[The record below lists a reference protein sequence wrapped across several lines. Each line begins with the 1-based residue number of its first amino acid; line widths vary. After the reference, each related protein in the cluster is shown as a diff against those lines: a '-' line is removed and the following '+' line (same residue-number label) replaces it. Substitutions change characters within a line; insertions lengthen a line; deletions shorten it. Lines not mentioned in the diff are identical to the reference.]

1 LFDDIRRLQNVVA
14 DPAVTIVAPLDHHRP
29 GNDEDRL
36 RLRHL
41 HEQARQRVLDAYEKR
56 AARGVL
62 ENLDAAV
69 GAVDLRHPGKG
80 VAVFATPDMGESH
93 MVPFPVREVVAVDR
107 NFLTRSLV
115 QGLRRS
121 PRFRVLVLAEG
132 NARLFDAVRDDLVES
147 TSDGFPLSDDLVTT
161 DRRATGGRFA
171 RTAGED
177 HEVYRAFFRRVDA
190 ALHEVT
196 RDDPTPIV
204 LLGAERGVSYFEEV
218 SAHTR
223 WLAARVHGNYEHASR
238 TELGR
243 VAWEPMRE
251 DLRRRRRE
259 AVERLSEAIG
269 QGRAVTGLDE
279 AWVLAHE
286 GRGHELVVE
295 EDYVG
300 DPSVVVDGRLAP
312 SPGAGGSDVLDDP
325 VDEVV
330 EAVVRHGGQA
340 EFVKGGMLADHGR
353 IGLILRT
360 G

>member
-1 LFDDIRRLQNVVA
+1 MFDDIHRLQSVVA
-14 DPAVTIVAPLDHHRP
+14 DPAVTIVAPLDHQRP

-41 HEQARQRVLDAYEKR
+41 HEEARGRVLEAYGKRDARE
-56 AARGVL
+56 VL
-62 ENLDAAV
+62 DHLEAAV
-69 GAVDLRHPGKG
+69 GSVDLRHPGKG
-80 VAVFATPDMGESH
+80 VAIFATSGMGESH

-115 QGLRRS
+115 QGMRRS
-121 PRFRVLVLAEG
+121 PRYRVVLLAEG
-132 NARLFDAVRDDLVES
+132 NARLFDAVRDDLLES
-147 TSDGFPLSDDLVTT
+147 HAAGFPVHDDLVTT
-161 DRRATGGRFA
+161 DRRATDGRFA

-177 HEVYRAFFRRVDA
+177 HEVFRGFFRRVDA

-204 LLGAERGVSYFEEV
+204 LLGAARGVSYFEEITGHGRWIV
-218 SAHTR
+218 AH
-223 WLAARVHGNYEHASR
+223 VHGNHEHA
-238 TELGR
+238 TVHDLGR
-243 VAWEPMRE
+243 IAWEPMRE

-279 AWVLAHE
+279 AWVLSHE

-300 DPSVVVDGRLAP
+300 EPSIVVDVRLQP
-312 SPGAGGSDVLDDP
+312 LPGGGASTVFDDP

-330 EAVVRHGGQA
+330 EAVVRHGGTA
-340 EFVKGGMLADHGR
+340 EFVKGGMLSDHGR
-353 IGLILRT
+353 IGLILRS

>member
-1 LFDDIRRLQNVVA
+1 MFDDIRRLQNVVA
-14 DPAVTIVAPLDHHRP
+14 DPAVTIVAPLDHQRP

-41 HEQARQRVLDAYEKR
+41 HQRARERVLEAYGKR
-56 AARGVL
+56 EARDVL
-62 ENLDAAV
+62 ERLEAAV

-80 VAVFATPDMGESH
+80 VAIFATAGMGESH
-93 MVPFPVREVVAVDR
+93 MVPFTVHEVVAVDR

-121 PRFRVLVLAEG
+121 PRYRVLVLAQG
-132 NARLFDAVRDDLVES
+132 DARLFDAVRDDLVES
-147 TSDGFPLSDDLVTT
+147 RAGGFPLRDELVST
-161 DRRATGGRFA
+161 DRRATDGRFA

-177 HEVYRAFFRRVDA
+177 HEVYRAFFRGVDA
-190 ALHEVT
+190 ALHDVT

-204 LLGAERGVSYFEEV
+204 ILGAERGVSYFEEV
-218 SAHTR
+218 SGHSRWIVAH
-223 WLAARVHGNYEHASR
+223 VHGNYEHASVHDLSR
-238 TELGR
+238 T
-243 VAWEPMRE
+243 AWEPMRE

-259 AVERLSEAIG
+259 AVERLSEAVG

-279 AWVLAHE
+279 AWILAHE

-295 EDYVG
+295 EDFVG
-300 DPSVVVDGRLAP
+300 EPSIVVDGRLQP
-312 SPGAGGSDVLDDP
+312 SPDGGGSEVFDDP

-330 EAVVRHGGQA
+330 EAVVRHGGKA
-340 EFVKGGMLADHGR
+340 EFVKGGMLSEMGR